1 MVNNIPEKTLV
12 GQGNNAKCYLYKQK
26 YEPQF
31 AKTGENI
38 IHSCCDS
45 NANKKEIK
53 EALKQPLIF
62 TTFTNY
68 YYYIYKLLSL
78 LLIIIST
85 IIIISELIVTGPLT
99 RITFAIVA
107 ITTQSP
113 RLVQ

>member
-1 MVNNIPEKTLV
+1 MQIDSCIPLV
-12 GQGNNAKCYLYKQK
+12 GQGNTVKCYLFKQK

-31 AKTGENI
+31 AKTGESV

-53 EALKQPLIF
+53 EALKQPLIS

-68 YYYIYKLLSL
+68 YYYIYKLLLLLLL
-78 LLIIIST
+78 LLIIS

-99 RITFAIVA
+99 RM
-107 ITTQSP
+107 S
-113 RLVQ
+113 